1 MLPVQLVLCPKL
13 TQGLW
18 GKWLNKMRTCLQFLG
33 KFSEM
38 LSEAV
43 GERMPCGCDI
53 AVLLLL
59 KVVNVLEQMAKMETI
74 SVHLFPF

>member
-1 MLPVQLVLCPKL
+1 
-13 TQGLW
+13 
-18 GKWLNKMRTCLQFLG
+18 
-33 KFSEM
+33 M
-38 LSEAV
+38 LSETV

-59 KVVNVLEQMAKMETI
+59 TVVYVLEQMAKMETE